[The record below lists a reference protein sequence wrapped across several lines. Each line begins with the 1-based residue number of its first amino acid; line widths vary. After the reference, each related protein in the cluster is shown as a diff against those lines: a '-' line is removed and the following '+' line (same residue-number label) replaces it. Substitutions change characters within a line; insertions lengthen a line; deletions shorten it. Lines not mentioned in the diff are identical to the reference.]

1 MAEVPRMRTIQQTAD
16 ATGLSYH
23 CVRKLCM
30 QHKVI
35 AFQSGRKWL
44 VNLDKFIEY
53 LNNPQ
58 EKQTEIAATAP
69 CKIRR
74 LEA

>member
-1 MAEVPRMRTIQQTAD
+1 MPEVPRMRTIQQTAD
-16 ATGLSYH
+16 LTGLSYH
-23 CVRKLCM
+23 YIRNLCR
-30 QHKVI
+30 QGQIV
-35 AFQSGRKWL
+35 AVQSGKKWL

-58 EKQTEIAATAP
+58 EEQIKPERSAP
-69 CKIRR
+69 CVIRR

>member
-1 MAEVPRMRTIQQTAD
+1 MPEVPRMRTIQQTAD
-16 ATGLSYH
+16 LTGLSYH
-23 CVRKLCM
+23 HIRTLCR
-30 QHKVI
+30 QHKIV
-35 AFQSGRKWL
+35 AVRSGKKWL

-58 EKQTEIAATAP
+58 EEQRAPERFAP
-69 CKIRR
+69 CVIRR